1 MSNFLHRLAART
13 LGMAP
18 IAQPIV
24 PAIFAPA
31 GPGEPSPAPYPSGP
45 EPADRVTG
53 QQTAAP
59 QSAERNP
66 DHSLKSDWTHSPA
79 KVVATPTN
87 VVAPPTNH
95 DLLMAASSL
104 PPEIEPKPGAFRISQ
119 SPSMDLLELPARET
133 IPVQEKTPAG
143 RQAAALAKPSA
154 ETTHHR
160 SDSFAPFSSIQNHP
174 APAVRPQPV
183 ARAVHGQPVIKV
195 TIGRV
200 DVRAEFPPASSPSA
214 VTRRQSGGMSLEEYA
229 KQRHEG
235 RR

>member
-31 GPGEPSPAPYPSGP
+31 GPGEPSPATYPSLP

-59 QSAERNP
+59 QSTERNP
-66 DHSLKSDWTHSPA
+66 DHSLKADWTHSPA

-87 VVAPPTNH
+87 H
-95 DLLMAASSL
+95 DLLMAASS
-104 PPEIEPKPGAFRISQ
+104 PAPEIEPKPGAFRISQ
-119 SPSMDLLELPARET
+119 LPSMDLLELPARRT
-133 IPVQEKTPAG
+133 IPVQEKAAAG
-143 RQAAALAKPSA
+143 RPAAALAKPSA
-154 ETTHHR
+154 ETNHHR
-160 SDSFAPFSSIQNHP
+160 SDSFAPSSSVQNHP

-183 ARAVHGQPVIKV
+183 TRAVHGQPVIKV

-214 VTRRQSGGMSLEEYA
+214 VTRRQSGGVSLEEYA